1 MRTGLAATA
10 AFLLLAQ
17 SGIRAGDSDKVFETR
32 ILPIFKSPNPSS
44 CVQCH
49 LAGVDLKNY
58 ILPSAEKTF
67 RSLRDQGLIDLDA
80 PDKSKILSLISM
92 GNADAKAPAVHA
104 ANRKAEYDAFAAWI
118 KACAADETLRS
129 SPKLDPSELA
139 RPPKPNEVIRHARSD
154 RLLESFEQTV
164 WALRFRC
171 MNCHTEGTPQND
183 KHRKEYGD
191 RVAWVKKAGPKATMD
206 YLIAS
211 KLIDPADPDK
221 SLLLQKPL
229 GKLKHE
235 GGIKFALGD
244 QGHKA
249 FRRWIEDVAAI
260 KADRYATTADLPKPA
275 NGPLQFGTEA
285 WLKLDNTPPGW
296 GDKLLQV
303 DVYAWDEKAKAWE
316 SKPVATSDRKV
327 WAKGKLWQHTVT
339 LLAEPGSARA
349 KAWSAGKPALPP
361 GKYLLKVYVDADD
374 RLAKDWTATLGEADY
389 VGQVE
394 IRGQWKEG
402 YGQMT
407 VADAGKVK
415 R

>member
-1 MRTGLAATA
+1 MLSVAVAVV
-10 AFLLLAQ
+10 LLVPVADESSPEQ
-17 SGIRAGDSDKVFETR
+17 VFEKR
-32 ILPIFKSPNPSS
+32 IAPIFKSPDPSS

-58 ILPSAEKTF
+58 IRPSSRETF
-67 RSLRDQGLIDLDA
+67 LSLRDQGLIDLSA
-80 PDKSKILSLISM
+80 PEKSKILALILM
-92 GNADAKAPAVHA
+92 GDADAKAPAVHA
-104 ANRKAEYDAFAAWI
+104 ANREAEYEAFAAWI

-129 SPKLDPSELA
+129 SPKLDAAELA
-139 RPPKPNEVIRHARSD
+139 KPSKPDEVIHHARTD
-154 RLLESFEQTV
+154 RLLESFEKTV

-211 KLIDPADPDK
+211 KLIDPADPEK

-229 GKLKHE
+229 GKVKHE
-235 GGIKFALGD
+235 GGIKFAPGD

-249 FRRWIEDVAAI
+249 FRQWVEDVAAI
-260 KADRYATTADLPKPA
+260 KAGRYAKAADLPKPSH
-275 NGPLQFGTEA
+275 GPLQFGTEV
-285 WLKLDNTPPGW
+285 WLKLSETPPAW
-296 GDKLLQV
+296 ADKLLQV
-303 DVYAWDEKAKAWE
+303 DVFAWDEATGTWE
-316 SKPVATSDRKV
+316 PKPVATSDRVV
-327 WAKGKLWQHTVT
+327 WAKGKLWQHTIT
-339 LLAEPGSARA
+339 LLAERGSARA
-349 KAWSAGKPALPP
+349 KTWSTGKPTLPP
-361 GKYLLKVYVDADD
+361 GRYLLKVYVDADG
-374 RLAKDWTATLGEADY
+374 RLAKDWTATMRDADY

-407 VADAGKVK
+407 VADAGRVK